1 MKKDIMSV
9 LPDGSEFVSWEM
21 PCSYDMVIHVNP
33 AHKMSADNN
42 DGSSEAPLKTISEAA
57 RRAVAG
63 TKVVIHQGTYRECV
77 RPQAGG
83 EGPEK
88 MVLYE
93 AAGDGDVV
101 IKASEEVTEFE
112 KSTGWIMGEIEGEE
126 KTPIIWC
133 HHLNPEQFKGYN
145 PFCAVN
151 ILHDRLFIEYDK
163 TDMTPYL
170 NRRGMV
176 FCDGKPLVQV
186 ALYRQMT
193 EQPGSYWV
201 EANGQTIHFRLE
213 NDEDPRMHTIELTCR
228 EQCFAPEIPFL
239 SYIHVKGITCAH
251 AAMGAPVP
259 QRGALSCMR
268 GHHWI
273 IENCTIDW
281 SNAVGIDI
289 GNECW
294 HHEMIPGQKQTYD
307 SSSSRAQLAETNGE
321 SEIAWKDGKI
331 VFHATPLPEALRML
345 EKRFN
350 VTFVLSNDRLRGEAF
365 TGSFSHQRLE
375 RILEKF
381 KISSNFNWRY
391 LESHNIEN
399 EKAKVEIY

>member
-21 PCSYDMVIHVNP
+21 PCSYDTVIHVNP

-151 ILHDRLFIEYDK
+151 ILHDRLFIE
-163 TDMTPYL
+163 
-170 NRRGMV
+170 
-176 FCDGKPLVQV
+176 
-186 ALYRQMT
+186 
-193 EQPGSYWV
+193 
-201 EANGQTIHFRLE
+201 
-213 NDEDPRMHTIELTCR
+213 
-228 EQCFAPEIPFL
+228 
-239 SYIHVKGITCAH
+239 
-251 AAMGAPVP
+251 
-259 QRGALSCMR
+259 
-268 GHHWI
+268 
-273 IENCTIDW
+273 
-281 SNAVGIDI
+281 
-289 GNECW
+289 
-294 HHEMIPGQKQTYD
+294 
-307 SSSSRAQLAETNGE
+307 
-321 SEIAWKDGKI
+321 
-331 VFHATPLPEALRML
+331 
-345 EKRFN
+345 
-350 VTFVLSNDRLRGEAF
+350 
-365 TGSFSHQRLE
+365 
-375 RILEKF
+375 
-381 KISSNFNWRY
+381 
-391 LESHNIEN
+391 
-399 EKAKVEIY
+399 